1 MLTLELAILSERGG
15 RAYNEDA
22 CGYWR
27 SERQI
32 CCVLADGA
40 GGHGGGDVASRL
52 AVKELLAGFA
62 AAPSDN
68 GSELS
73 RLVRTTNQ
81 AVLDGHVSGTAQ
93 ADMHTTIVSLVIDLV
108 DGRAHWAHAGDSR
121 LYWFRGRRMIERTR
135 DHSLVESLV
144 DAGVIL
150 DDQTRD
156 HPERSVLL
164 SALGNDDEELELASS
179 RSSRIVAGGDVFL
192 LCSDGVWE
200 HIPDLN
206 LEQLL
211 AQAKTP
217 QDWLASIESAIQD
230 VTIGRHSHDNYTA
243 LALWL
248 DGAPDV

>member
-1 MLTLELAILSERGG
+1 M
-15 RAYNEDA
+15 
-22 CGYWR
+22 
-27 SERQI
+27 
-32 CCVLADGA
+32 
-40 GGHGGGDVASRL
+40 
-52 AVKELLAGFA
+52 
-62 AAPSDN
+62 
-68 GSELS
+68 
-73 RLVRTTNQ
+73 
-81 AVLDGHVSGTAQ
+81 
-93 ADMHTTIVSLVIDLV
+93 
-108 DGRAHWAHAGDSR
+108 
-121 LYWFRGRRMIERTR
+121 
-135 DHSLVESLV
+135 
-144 DAGVIL
+144 
-150 DDQTRD
+150 
-156 HPERSVLL
+156 LL